1 MRLLPFLAALVAA
14 PLCALDLSG
23 LSADNHIA
31 GPAVSPESLDGKVV
45 AIYDFGRFC
54 PRCKAAFPKVAKLA
68 DDLTKE
74 TRVVFL
80 GSHLQGRDDAA
91 IRAVL
96 ESAGCPNLPT
106 YQFLGVPGAPSA
118 GSLLP
123 TGYVVGHD
131 GEVVWAGNTLEDFA
145 AFEKAVK
152 DAIKAAPKP
161 VPGSIADGM
170 TLRYNQDFAR
180 RLMIGQNIEAALRQL
195 QSRARRSGPAGEEA
209 RALLTRCQDWA
220 KETEAAIRAN
230 IETNPSQALAD
241 GQTLLRTLPSK
252 AADLKPL
259 LDPLIK
265 DPRIKALA
273 TSRLALANLR
283 KTAAQNPSRV
293 KSSATLQLRRLSSI
307 ATPDDPDLQALRTEW
322 QTFIDSLP

>member
-1 MRLLPFLAALVAA
+1 MTP
-14 PLCALDLSG
+14 PS
-23 LSADNHIA
+23 
-31 GPAVSPESLDGKVV
+31 
-45 AIYDFGRFC
+45 
-54 PRCKAAFPKVAKLA
+54 
-68 DDLTKE
+68 
-74 TRVVFL
+74 
-80 GSHLQGRDDAA
+80 
-91 IRAVL
+91 
-96 ESAGCPNLPT
+96 
-106 YQFLGVPGAPSA
+106 APS
-118 GSLLP
+118 SSP
-123 TGYVVGHD
+123 PDTGYVVGHD

-170 TLRYNQDFAR
+170 ALRYNQDFAR
-180 RLMIGQNIEAALRQL
+180 RLMIGQNIESALRQL

-209 RALLTRCQDWA
+209 RALLTRCQDWV

-283 KTAAQNPSRV
+283 KKAAQNPSRV
-293 KSSATLQLRRLSSI
+293 KSSAALQFRRLSSI